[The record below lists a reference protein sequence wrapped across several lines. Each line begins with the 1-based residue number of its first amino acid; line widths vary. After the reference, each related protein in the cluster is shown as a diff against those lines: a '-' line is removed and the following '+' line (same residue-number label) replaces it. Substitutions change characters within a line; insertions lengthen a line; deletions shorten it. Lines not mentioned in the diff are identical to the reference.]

1 MNNLWLPYIWCHRSS
16 PANISESKIVKSEYT
31 NDKEIHIDE
40 AEIQISALQA
50 MDALPTKKAMDA
62 WT

>member
-1 MNNLWLPYIWCHRSS
+1 
-16 PANISESKIVKSEYT
+16 VKSEYT

-62 WT
+62 